1 MSVFSTN
8 RKFPEI
14 INRRVTKHTANKRAT
29 DQQIFQWNDVS
40 VVPHIKNFLVLTQH
54 KRTHFPLYPNTFAI
68 PNPHRSSFGAVRST
82 VRGTMAEDKYNRK
95 NPAVK
100 RILQEVKE
108 MQSNPSDDF
117 MSLPLEVPILFLERQ
132 FWDLVNLVIL
142 CAEFL
147 FFDWERLISLR
158 REI

>member
-1 MSVFSTN
+1 
-8 RKFPEI
+8 
-14 INRRVTKHTANKRAT
+14 
-29 DQQIFQWNDVS
+29 
-40 VVPHIKNFLVLTQH
+40 
-54 KRTHFPLYPNTFAI
+54 
-68 PNPHRSSFGAVRST
+68 
-82 VRGTMAEDKYNRK
+82 MAEDKYNRK

-108 MQSNPSDDF
+108 MQSNPSDGF